1 MNMTTFISIFIF
13 TFTFLK
19 VKHGPSPP
27 RRFIKLIIVTFTFLL
42 LTFTFQLR
50 KINKRPTSGKEARLC
65 FLRGRLLFRSQVLCN
80 LIFLLNC
87 AIHVITHRK
96 DTARLTVGIWWNRVF
111 LSGILTFRLIQRIPP
126 WTRWNKEN
134 WFVLISNDMFAA
146 KFQTWRKTCPPKWEL
161 VDCPTSTKLLYILIS
176 RHSRVPCSWL
186 PNSTDILYICLF
198 LNVNR

>member
-50 KINKRPTSGKEARLC
+50 KINKRTTSCKEARLC

-87 AIHVITHRK
+87 AIGAFHVIMHRK
-96 DTARLTVGIWWNRVF
+96 IPRARFIFGIWWNHVF
-111 LSGILTFRLIQRIPP
+111 VRNPYIPVDSKDPSMDQMKQRKLVCFDFQWYVRCKIPNLKKDLSSQVG
-126 WTRWNKEN
+126 
-134 WFVLISNDMFAA
+134 AG
-146 KFQTWRKTCPPKWEL
+146 
-161 VDCPTSTKLLYILIS
+161 
-176 RHSRVPCSWL
+176 WL
-186 PNSTDILYICLF
+186 AY
-198 LNVNR
+198 